1 MSVPPFSGYPFLQP
15 DPIDS
20 VAHVIQT
27 ALTPVFMLSGI
38 GTLLNLFNTRLARVS
53 DHLDDVRKQQ
63 REQQADGP
71 QEDGPQEDTARLA
84 TRSRRLRRRIIA
96 LDTAII
102 FGGIGGALT
111 CGAALALF
119 LGSLRD
125 SHTAALLIFL
135 FGMALS
141 CVVAALAAFLGDT
154 LLAWHA
160 VHREGLF
167 FRIKAE
173 TTQ

>member
-53 DHLDDVRKQQ
+53 DHLDDVRKQL
-63 REQQADGP
+63 REQQA
-71 QEDGPQEDTARLA
+71 DGPQEDTARLA

-167 FRIKAE
+167 FQINTE